1 MRTSPH
7 GHFPVMASIH
17 SFHHRGDS
25 GGRVGF
31 KKRGLVRWLLLV
43 VACLV
48 MAASTQGLT
57 AADVTDGE
65 ASEGGGAPNAVV
77 AAEEL
82 EVVPDAGVAAP
93 DEPIVEAA
101 DGPLGAPAVLPQ
113 KGNCVVT
120 GDVYESSSLNPIAGV
135 FIDIEN
141 SDFKAQTDANGKF
154 RIEGVAPGTYIL
166 RASKLGYEEGEVV
179 TTLIEAQ
186 AAEVSIGLKIKPA
199 DDGSTV
205 YTLEEEIIVGEYN
218 GDSPADLFLDL
229 NVTPTLSSGL
239 SEEDFAKNA
248 VGDAGEAIEKISGAN
263 VVDGKYAVVRGLADR
278 YITTTMNGGA
288 ISSAVP
294 SRKAVRLD
302 LFPTSVLSGINVD
315 KLYAP
320 YLAGDFGG
328 AAIDIRTK
336 VFPTEPVVEFKLKQE
351 FNPSLPGKMM
361 LSGDRDLSYLGGLG
375 ESINANQILGPDL
388 RLITA
393 PQGDALAAWTTL
405 TNNRSLRPVAKDTE
419 QKQSFSAT
427 LGNTIELTDGINF
440 GFLMAG
446 GMGGEDNYNATQVL
460 RQTGRFWDQE
470 EFQRQREWN
479 LYLAGGLQLG
489 EYNEIRA
496 IYFRKNITQQ
506 NVTIGRNIDD
516 GGNNGIYGNT
526 DAYEEIANRYGAAAE
541 LLGNFYEI
549 DPVEQDLELAQ
560 LSGRHQLGKR
570 GPKLTWSLTDSNAL
584 EDRPNYSIFRT
595 STLDFT
601 ATEQFDQFNE
611 GLNVNF
617 YNTVDAF
624 TPGTAPEFNSVTE
637 ASDYFLL
644 NGIFG
649 PALNP
654 IILNN
659 LLNSLFATYLPVD
672 PTLGQVETVARNQFF
687 ANPVNGNGPLTQRTF
702 QSTEES
708 SEDQN
713 FNLEFPIYFDKDSE
727 DRGLTFGFGM
737 SNIEKL
743 RKTRVGIYDL
753 VFESNDASGNYTGGV
768 PTNDLYNNG
777 LGELL
782 AANPGLVAA
791 LLTGSINGGP
801 FYLDDSLGTLSTP
814 GGRPLIN
821 NVDATHLIQSHYFSG
836 DLFLGDTFIRGG
848 LRFETE
854 DRTARILDPAPPLLD
869 LQNRFG
875 TPDGNPVPISEDAV
889 LPSITAGTSFFDG
902 RLKILGA
909 WSQTTTRPAFYEW
922 VPNETIDLSTGLIR
936 YGNAGL
942 VNAQVENLDFS
953 ADWQVN
959 DDTNIRM
966 SLFDKKIEDPI
977 IELFFNSNNI
987 YFDNGDDGSIRGM
1000 ELELEMT
1007 DLGLFSLISNLT
1019 YIDAELNYTIDNG
1032 GTAEQTTS
1040 SFPYQPEWIFNANLG
1055 YEHEPWDFGV
1065 NLIYNFVGE
1074 NTTII
1079 RRRAAD
1085 PSLVLG
1091 AAHSLDLVLRKG
1103 FGRDDDGGGWL
1114 IGAGIKNLWATDKES
1129 CADVN

>member
-1 MRTSPH
+1 MRIS
-7 GHFPVMASIH
+7 
-17 SFHHRGDS
+17 HRCI
-25 GGRVGF
+25 
-31 KKRGLVRWLLLV
+31 WLAV
-43 VACLV
+43 AACLL
-48 MAASTQGLT
+48 AALRSEEVTQ
-57 AADVTDGE
+57 E
-65 ASEGGGAPNAVV
+65 V
-77 AAEEL
+77 AAKSDGTQDK
-82 EVVPDAGVAAP
+82 DASVLVGKPAP
-93 DEPIVEAA
+93 SAGIAETEGPEAEAA
-101 DGPLGAPAVLPQ
+101 AEPLGLPGIQ
-113 KGNCVVT
+113 QEDGNCVLT
-120 GDVYESSSLNPIAGV
+120 GEVYESISLNPIAGA
-135 FIDIEN
+135 FIDIDN
-141 SDFKAQTDANGKF
+141 SAFRAQTDAQGKF
-154 RIEGVAPGTYIL
+154 RIEGMAPGTYTL
-166 RASKLGYEEGEVV
+166 RASKLGYQEGEAVA
-179 TTLIEAQ
+179 TLIEAEP
-186 AAEVSIGLKIKPA
+186 AKASIGLKIKPA
-199 DDGSTV
+199 DDANTI
-205 YTLEEEIIVGEYN
+205 YTLEEEVVVGEYN
-218 GDSPADLFLDL
+218 GDSPGDLFLGL

-239 SEEDFAKNA
+239 SEEDFAKQS
-248 VGDAGEAIEKISGAN
+248 VSDAGEAIEKISGAN

-336 VFPTEPVVEFKLKQE
+336 VFPSEPVVDFKFKQE
-351 FNPSLPGKMM
+351 YNPSLPGKMM
-361 LSGDRDLSYLGGLG
+361 LSADRDLKYLGGLG
-375 ESINANQILGPDL
+375 ESINQSHILGPDL
-388 RLITA
+388 RLITQ
-393 PQGDALAAWTTL
+393 PQPDALAAWTTL
-405 TNNRSLRPVAKDTE
+405 TNNRSLKPIAKDTE

-460 RQTGRFWDQE
+460 RQTARFWDQE

-489 EYNEIRA
+489 EFNEIRA

-526 DAYEEIANRYGAAAE
+526 DAFEEIADRYGAAAD

-549 DPVEQDLELAQ
+549 DPVEQDLELTQ

-595 STLDFT
+595 SILDFT
-601 ATEQFDQFNE
+601 ATNQFDAYNEQFNE
-611 GLNVNF
+611 SF
-617 YNTVDAF
+617 YNLIDNF
-624 TPGTAPEFNSVTE
+624 FPGDQSFSSLDESRQ
-637 ASDYFLL
+637 FLL
-644 NGIFG
+644 DQGFA
-649 PALNP
+649 PTVVD
-654 IILNN
+654 N
-659 LLNSLFATYLPVD
+659 LINTQVLSRYVPVD
-672 PTLGQVETVARNQFF
+672 ESLGQVETVALNQFF
-687 ANPVNGNGPLTQRTF
+687 ANPINGLGPLTQRTF
-702 QSTEES
+702 QSTEER
-708 SEDQN
+708 SEDQS
-713 FNLEFPIYFDKDSE
+713 FNLEYPIYFDEDSE
-727 DRGLTFGFGM
+727 DRGLTLGFGM
-737 SNIEKL
+737 SNVDKL
-743 RKTRVGIYDL
+743 RKTRVGIYNL
-753 VFESNDASGNYTGGV
+753 AFENNDASGNYNGGV
-768 PTNDLYNNG
+768 PTNELYDGG

-782 AANPGLVAA
+782 AANPGLIAS
-791 LLTGSINGGP
+791 LLTGTSIGGP
-801 FYLDDSLGTLSTP
+801 YYLDDSLGTLSTP

-821 NVDATHLIQSHYFSG
+821 NVDANHLIQSHYFSG
-836 DLFLGDTFIRGG
+836 DLFFGDTFLRGG

-854 DRTARILDPAPPLLD
+854 DRTATIVSPAPSLLD

-875 TPDGNPVPISEDAV
+875 TADGNPAPISEDAI
-889 LPSITAGTSFFDG
+889 LPSVSAGTSLFDG
-902 RLKILGA
+902 KLKLIGA

-936 YGNAGL
+936 YGNASL
-942 VNAQVENLDFS
+942 LNAQVENLDFS

-959 DDTNIRM
+959 DNTNIRL
-966 SLFDKKIEDPI
+966 SLFEKKIEDPI

-987 YFDNGDDGSIRGM
+987 YFDNGDDGNIRGV
-1000 ELELEMT
+1000 ELELEMAE
-1007 DLGLFSLISNLT
+1007 LGPFSLVSNLT
-1019 YIDAELNYTIDNG
+1019 YIDAELNYTVDDG
-1032 GTAEQTTS
+1032 GTPQSTSS

-1055 YEHEPWDFGV
+1055 YENEQWDFGA

-1091 AAHSLDLVLRKG
+1091 ATHSLDLVLRKG
-1103 FGRDDDGGGWL
+1103 FGRDEDGGGWL
-1114 IGAGIKNLWATDKES
+1114 IGAGVKNLWSTDKEYRWDGGAAAVDGQLRNIAGVDRTYFIEAKCS
-1129 CADVN
+1129 F